1 MRISEAHIDGFGTW
15 RDLSL
20 ENIGDGVTVVYGP
33 NEAGK
38 TTLMQFMRTMLY
50 GFSEQRRHRY
60 LPPLNGGRP
69 GGALAIVA
77 NAATESGTAMYR
89 VVRHAAMD
97 DPQGYLGDVTIVAPD
112 GAIQGHSQLE
122 QLLVGVDES
131 TFNNVFALGLR
142 EIQELGSLDDTAAA
156 DHLYRLTGGL
166 DRVSLVDVVRELQG
180 SRQRIVGES
189 PHAKLPHRPS
199 EKTTPQPGLITGLIA
214 RRDKLR
220 EELRELSGRTDRWLK
235 LAALR
240 SELIEETKTLDRD
253 IAELEE
259 QVRVID
265 VALQARELWTARC
278 QVLAKLE
285 KLGTPKEIRKKYVE
299 LLKKYNERITAS
311 NAKVAQLKEQ
321 RKKISDEAKAIKI
334 NHVVWGQATRIEA
347 LTEHS
352 GWVQT
357 LETQIERLK
366 NELGSY
372 EQNLQTQTVS
382 AGSPGFDISLAN
394 QQTIQA
400 LRRPMKLIGDEEE
413 RLETAKRNVE
423 DAKAEY
429 EALVAK
435 IEQRLTERNETDL
448 QTAVQNAGER
458 IALYRRR
465 IQIEQRLDQLGRHR
479 DELEQYRDDLFER
492 NVLPVW
498 TTVGLG
504 VLFATGIMLM
514 LMATFAAFDYF
525 VLTGTPPGAL
535 GLIGFMLTA
544 LSAAAKVGLEK
555 QAGNKL
561 DSVRKQLTMLNRQ
574 YGDVKQQRDEL
585 DAQLPTASGALDVRL
600 QRAEEDLRRL
610 EEMVPQ
616 QAQRDAL
623 KAKVDAAK
631 RQEVE
636 AEAAVKE
643 ARGRYKAMLRS
654 LGLPEGFSINTL
666 RQHSQKGEE
675 LSQSRRQVE
684 IVRDELVQREREL
697 LSLATRI
704 DQLMGDI
711 RVKPTSDRPQD
722 RLAQLAKVVE
732 EQRDLNLLKGDL
744 RRQVRQL
751 RKEWEQATR
760 LVKRDERSREAIFAK
775 NGVRNEKEFH
785 RAVDRWR
792 HFRFATKKRKELTEK
807 ILATLAER
815 ITEEQLEEV
824 LSGAGFQPAREE
836 TNSGQAGSLPHLS
849 VEARRELALAKIR
862 DFRLRLGQ
870 LQERRGQAQ
879 QEMTMLADDRRY
891 DEVKVEL
898 ACAQQQLAEQMRRW
912 QVLAATE
919 HTLASVRK
927 IYETNRQPETLREA
941 SEYLKQLTS
950 GHYVRIWTAIE
961 DRTLTV
967 DDANNK
973 PVRLD
978 VLSRGTREAIFLSL
992 RLALVNSFAR
1002 RGAKLPLVLDDV
1014 LVNFDT
1020 GRVKAAAAL
1029 LRDFAKQHRHQIL
1042 MFTCHEHIMRIFKG
1056 AKVDVR
1062 TLPGHELPVEE
1073 IEKPKRKKVEPEP
1086 KPVEE
1091 ILLLPAPAPAPAP
1104 PPEPVRVTVEAIES
1118 VPDFHEFGYQVRD
1131 DIRTLSDLWSQPY
1144 DVYGTDEVDAAPPKR
1159 PAPPPAK
1166 PAVRHDPP
1174 PPKRKPVA
1182 VAPQNGFYRQRFA
1195 WESPER
1201 YAEEFDEEEHVS
1213 YRD

>member
-1 MRISEAHIDGFGTW
+1 MRIAEAHIDGFGTW
-15 RDLSL
+15 KDLSL
-20 ENIGDGVTVVYGP
+20 EHVGEGVTVVYGP

-38 TTLMQFMRTMLY
+38 TTLMQFMRTVLY
-50 GFSEQRRHRY
+50 GFSPQRRHRY

-69 GGALAIVA
+69 GGSLAIVA
-77 NAATESGTAMYR
+77 NGASDVGAMYR
-89 VVRHAAMD
+89 VVRHAD
-97 DPQGYLGDVTIVAPD
+97 LHDPVGYLGEVTVVSPD
-112 GAIQGHSQLE
+112 GTLQGHAQLE
-122 QLLVGVDES
+122 QLLAGVDES

-166 DRVSLVDVVRELQG
+166 DRVSLVDVVRELQA
-180 SRQRIVGES
+180 SRQRIVGQA
-189 PHAKLPHRPS
+189 PVGLAFQPDPS
-199 EKTTPQPGLITGLIA
+199 RQPGKADVPTGIITSLIA
-214 RRDKLR
+214 QRDKLR
-220 EELRELSGRTDRWLK
+220 EERRELSARTDRWLR

-240 SELIEETKTLDRD
+240 SELIEETKVLDRD
-253 IAELEE
+253 IGELEE

-265 VALQARELWTARC
+265 VALQARDLWTARC
-278 QVLAKLE
+278 EVRQKLE
-285 KLGTPKEIRKKYVE
+285 KIGTPKEIRKKYVE
-299 LLKKYNERITAS
+299 LLKKYNERIAVSTARI
-311 NAKVAQLKEQ
+311 NEIKAT
-321 RKKISDEAKAIKI
+321 RKKLCEEGKAIKI
-334 NHVVWGQATRIEA
+334 NHVVWSQATRIEA
-347 LTEHS
+347 LTEHA

-357 LETQIERLK
+357 LEGQIDRLK
-366 NELGSY
+366 KELSSY
-372 EQNLQTQTVS
+372 ETNLQTQTVS

-400 LRRPMKLIGDEEE
+400 LRRPMKLISDEEE

-423 DAKAEY
+423 DAKTEY

-435 IEQRLTERNETDL
+435 IEQRLVERNETDL

-458 IALYRRR
+458 IAMYRRR
-465 IQIEQRLDQLGRHR
+465 IQVEQRLDQLGRHR
-479 DELEQYRDDLFER
+479 EELEQYRDDLFER
-492 NVLPVW
+492 NVMPVW

-504 VLFATGIMLM
+504 VLFATGVMLM
-514 LMATFAAFDYF
+514 LMSVLVLFEAFT
-525 VLTGTPPGAL
+525 LNGTPPGAL
-535 GLIGFMLTA
+535 GLMGFMLTA
-544 LSAAAKVGLEK
+544 LSAAAKVGLER
-555 QAGNKL
+555 QASNKL
-561 DSVRKQLTMLNRQ
+561 DSVRKQLAMLNRQ
-574 YGDVKQQRDEL
+574 HADVKQQRDEL
-585 DAQLPTASGALDVRL
+585 DSQLPTASGALDVRL

-610 EEMVPQ
+610 EELVPQ

-623 KAKVDAAK
+623 KAKLDTAK
-631 RQEVE
+631 RQEVD
-636 AEAAVKE
+636 AETAVKE
-643 ARGRYKAMLRS
+643 ARGRYKTMLRS
-654 LGLPEGFSINTL
+654 LGLPEGFSISTL

-675 LSQSRRQVE
+675 LSQTRRQVDV
-684 IVRDELVQREREL
+684 VRDELVQREREL

-711 RVKPTSDRPQD
+711 RVKPVSDRPQD

-751 RKEWEQATR
+751 RKECEQAQR
-760 LVKRDERSREAIFAK
+760 LAKRDERSREAIFAK

-785 RAVDRWR
+785 RAVDRWK
-792 HFRFATKKRKELTEK
+792 HFRIYTKRNADLTEK
-807 ILATLAER
+807 IIATLAGR
-815 ITEEQLEEV
+815 ISEEQLEAELVPHEEGIAEV
-824 LSGAGFQPAREE
+824 
-836 TNSGQAGSLPHLS
+836 
-849 VEARRELALAKIR
+849 RRDLKLNKIR
-862 DFRLRLGQ
+862 DYRMQLGQ
-870 LQERRGQAQ
+870 LQERRGQTQ
-879 QEMTMLADDRRY
+879 QEMTMLADDRRL

-898 ACAQQQLAEQMRRW
+898 ACVQGQLAQQMRRW

-919 HTLASVRK
+919 YTLNSVRK

-941 SEYLKQLTS
+941 SEYLKQLTG
-950 GHYVRIWTAIE
+950 GHYIRIWTAIE

-1029 LRDFAKQHRHQIL
+1029 LREFAKQHRHQIL
-1042 MFTCHEHIMRIFKG
+1042 MFTCHEHIMRIFKA

-1062 TLPGHELPVEE
+1062 TLPGHELPIEE
-1073 IEKPKRKKVEPEP
+1073 VEKPKRKKPE
-1086 KPVEE
+1086 PVEE
-1091 ILLLPAPAPAPAP
+1091 ILLLPAPAPVVEP
-1104 PPEPVRVTVEAIES
+1104 PPEPAPMTVETIES
-1118 VPDFHEFGYQVRD
+1118 VPDFHEFGHHMGD
-1131 DIRTLSDLWSQPY
+1131 DIQALSELWSAQVN
-1144 DVYGTDEVDAAPPKR
+1144 DVYGTDEVSAEPPRR
-1159 PAPPPAK
+1159 PAPPP
-1166 PAVRHDPP
+1166 PAPRKESPP
-1174 PPKRKPVA
+1174 PAKRKPIA
-1182 VAPQNGFYRQRFA
+1182 AAPHSGFYRQRFA

-1201 YAEEFDEEEHVS
+1201 YADEMDEHEHAS